1 MNTDELLSKRLTM
14 LIISKR
20 NNRLKSVW
28 MEWRKEVYLKMGC
41 FKFKHSII
49 HILAYAYWF

>member
-14 LIISKR
+14 LIIAKR